1 MATETSGTANIVSW
15 TEAEVWTVIAEAG
28 VRGLHKRINQAL
40 ADAYKKGMEDGR
52 WQIADGEP
60 ERDPG
65 RAA

>member
-1 MATETSGTANIVSW
+1 MATETSGTANLVTW

-28 VRGLHKRINQAL
+28 VRGLHTRINQAL
-40 ADAYKKGMEDGR
+40 ADAYRKGIEDAG
-52 WQIADGEP
+52 GNT